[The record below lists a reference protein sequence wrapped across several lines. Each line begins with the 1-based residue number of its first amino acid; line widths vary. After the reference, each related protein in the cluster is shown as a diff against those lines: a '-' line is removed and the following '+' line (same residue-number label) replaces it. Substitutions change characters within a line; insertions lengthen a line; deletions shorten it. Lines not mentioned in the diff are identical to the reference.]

1 MESFRFYVFL
11 VFFGLANSTIT
22 ATPSHYNIKLI
33 LQDVGFRLS
42 RAPWEGA
49 TEVDRRNTDQIALL
63 IGKVL
68 RSVVY
73 LLECSMELIPLVV
86 HQGNVAG

>member
-22 ATPSHYNIKLI
+22 ATASHYNIKLI

-42 RAPWEGA
+42 RAAWEGA
-49 TEVDRRNTDQIALL
+49 TEVDRRNTDKITLL
-63 IGKVL
+63 IYIK
-68 RSVVY
+68 Y
-73 LLECSMELIPLVV
+73 CD
-86 HQGNVAG
+86 Q

>member
-86 HQGNVAG
+86 NQGNVAG